1 MTQTGQYLGSYRL
14 LSIVGNGRTCQ
25 VWEAMNDALNQRF
38 ALKVLP
44 PDYAHDKQQLA
55 LLRHEFAVGH
65 DLKHPNVIQT
75 FEFDTSRKLP
85 FLSLEYFGP
94 SNLKQLILQGPDRIA
109 YLVPK
114 IIQQAAEGL
123 SYVHQQGWLHRD
135 IKPNNYLVDAKGN
148 VKLIDF
154 ALGERRSGF
163 FGRLFHRQS
172 KVQGTRSYM
181 SPEQIR
187 RECLDPR
194 ADLYSFGCMV
204 QELITGKPPFTANS
218 EGELLN
224 KHLKSQPPSLEGL
237 NRNVTTEFSQL
248 IKRTLAKD
256 PKARP
261 ESMAA
266 FLEEMRGK
274 SIFRVKPKEE
284 GQGAGGEGR
293 GTKNEK

>member
-1 MTQTGQYLGSYRL
+1 
-14 LSIVGNGRTCQ
+14 
-25 VWEAMNDALNQRF
+25 
-38 ALKVLP
+38 
-44 PDYAHDKQQLA
+44 
-55 LLRHEFAVGH
+55 
-65 DLKHPNVIQT
+65 
-75 FEFDTSRKLP
+75 
-85 FLSLEYFGP
+85 LSLEYFGP
-94 SNLKQLILQGPDRIA
+94 SNLKQLILQGSDRIA

-114 IIQQAAEGL
+114 VIQQAAEGL

-154 ALGERRSGF
+154 ALGERRQGF

-187 RECLDPR
+187 RERLDPR

-204 QELITGKPPFTANS
+204 QELVTGKPPFTGNS

-261 ESMAA
+261 ESVAA

-284 GQGAGGEGR
+284 GLGARGEGT
-293 GTKNEK
+293 GTKNEN

>member
-14 LSIVGNGRTCQ
+14 LNVVGNGRTCQ

-44 PDYAHDKQQLA
+44 PDYAKNKEQLA

-65 DLKHPNVIQT
+65 DLKHANVIRT
-75 FEFDTSRKLP
+75 FEFETSRQLP
-85 FLSLEYFGP
+85 FLALEYFGP
-94 SNLKQLILQGPDRIA
+94 SNLKQLILQGTDRIA

-114 IIQQAAEGL
+114 VIQQAAEGL
-123 SYVHQQGWLHRD
+123 GYVHQQGWMHRD
-135 IKPNNYLVDAKGN
+135 IKPNNFLVDPNGN

-154 ALGERRSGF
+154 ALAEQRHGF

-194 ADLYSFGCMV
+194 ADIYSFGCMV
-204 QELITGKPPFTANS
+204 QELVTGKPPFTGNS
-218 EGELLN
+218 ESELLN

-248 IKRTLAKD
+248 VKRTLAKN
-256 PKARP
+256 PSGRP
-261 ESMAA
+261 ESMEA
-266 FLEEMRGK
+266 FLSEMRKG
-274 SIFRVKPKEE
+274 IFRVKPRPPEA
-284 GQGAGGEGR
+284 AGGEGLGAR
-293 GTKNEK
+293 GE